1 MTLREKQSL
10 FVILIAKLI
19 DHAYAVGYDM
29 TFGECWRSPEEA
41 VRLAKAG
48 KGVKNSLHC
57 SRLAIDFNLFLNGKY
72 LTKTEEYADLGLWWE
87 AQSGLNY
94 ECVWG
99 GRFNDGNHFSI
110 AYGGRK

>member
-10 FVILIAKLI
+10 FVMLICELI
-19 DHAYAVGYDM
+19 DHAHAVGYEV
-29 TFGECWRSPEEA
+29 TFGECYRSKEEA
-41 VRLAKAG
+41 IRLANAG
-48 KGVKNSLHC
+48 KGIINSLHC
-57 SRLAIDFNLFLNGKY
+57 SRLAIDLNLFLDGKY
-72 LTKTEEYADLGLWWE
+72 LKKSEEYAEVGLYWE
-87 AQSGLNY
+87 SMSFDDI